1 MEAISNK
8 VDLGKVAHY
17 KTKHE
22 MSAKNKV
29 NDKDKFNMKVRGA
42 NQNLEAVILQEQ
54 EDEKQDNYSMS
65 EDIKALK
72 KMLEEQL
79 ESSENTKDDF
89 MELAK
94 IMEIVR
100 RIANG
105 DKVPAKDE
113 KKLLE
118 YNSKLYMA
126 AKSAASLR
134 HNKNPKKYKSLYE
147 DEEEKQNQMDEEN
160 QEGVSEIE
168 EAPGKEIEPSEQ
180 ENETEI
186 QPTN

>member
-22 MSAKNKV
+22 VNAKNKV

-42 NQNLEAVILQEQ
+42 NQNLEAVIPQEQ
-54 EDEKQDNYSMS
+54 DDEKQDNYSMS

-126 AKSAASLR
+126 AKAAASLR
-134 HNKNPKKYKSLYE
+134 HNKKPKKYKSLYE
-147 DEEEKQNQMDEEN
+147 EEEKQQNQMNEEN
-160 QEGVSEIE
+160 QEEVSEIE
-168 EAPGKEIEPSEQ
+168 GSKDIESSEQ
-180 ENETEI
+180 GNEIEI

>member
-1 MEAISNK
+1 MEPIGNK
-8 VDLGKVAHY
+8 MGLEKTIHY
-17 KTKHE
+17 NTHHE
-22 MSAKNKV
+22 VNSEKKA
-29 NDKDKFNMKVRGA
+29 NDKDKLNVKLGA
-42 NQNLEAVILQEQ
+42 INQNLEAIWKQEQ
-54 EDEKQDNYSMS
+54 DCYSMS
-65 EDIKALK
+65 EDIKELE
-72 KMLEEQL
+72 KMFEQQL
-79 ESSENTKDDF
+79 ESSENSKEGF

-126 AKSAASLR
+126 AKAAASLH
-134 HNKNPKKYKSLYE
+134 HNKKPKKYKSLYE
-147 DEEEKQNQMDEEN
+147 DEEEKQNQVNEEN
-160 QEGVSEIE
+160 QEEASEIE
-168 EAPGKEIEPSEQ
+168 EALSKEIEPSEQ
-180 ENETEI
+180 ENEAEI

>member
-1 MEAISNK
+1 MESISNK
-8 VDLGKVAHY
+8 ADLSKVAHY
-17 KTKHE
+17 KANHE
-22 MSAKNKV
+22 MGTKNKV
-29 NDKDKFNMKVRGA
+29 NDKDKFNMKVRGV
-42 NQNLEAVILQEQ
+42 NQNLEAVVRQEQ
-54 EDEKQDNYSMS
+54 EDKKQDNYSMS
-65 EDIKALK
+65 NDIKELK
-72 KMLEEQL
+72 RMLEQEL
-79 ESSENTKDDF
+79 ESSENMKEGF

-126 AKSAASLR
+126 AKAAASVR
-134 HNKNPKKYKSLYE
+134 QNKQPKKYKSLYE
-147 DEEEKQNQMDEEN
+147 DEEEKQNQMNEES
-160 QEGVSEIE
+160 QEEVSEVE
-168 EAPGKEIEPSEQ
+168 EALGKALEPSQQ
-180 ENETEI
+180 ENEAEI